1 VKILKEEYTRNPHW
15 TKQMISS
22 LSEDTGLSESQIYK
36 WSWDYRKKLR
46 HMKPVEINETLLC
59 HELLAPS
66 PLDLALYSVQR
77 HYRQSMSAATQTVFM
92 LN

>member
-1 VKILKEEYTRNPHW
+1 
-15 TKQMISS
+15 MISS

-77 HYRQSMSAATQTVFM
+77 QYRQSMSAATQTV
-92 LN
+92 